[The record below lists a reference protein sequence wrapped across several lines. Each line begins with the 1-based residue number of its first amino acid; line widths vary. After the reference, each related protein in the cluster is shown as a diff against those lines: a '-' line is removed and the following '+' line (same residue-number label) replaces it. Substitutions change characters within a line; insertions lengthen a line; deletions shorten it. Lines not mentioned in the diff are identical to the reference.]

1 MKTAASLVALSMAT
15 KREPD
20 VDITDRVYFDI
31 EIDGKPAGRILFGL
45 YRYLAPKLVENFL
58 AFCDGS
64 AGEADD
70 GTQLWYKGSELYD
83 MKDGS
88 YILGGDVENN
98 DATGDSYSKWGGEFE
113 DQVVFKE
120 FNHKYLLGA

>member
-31 EIDGKPAGRILFGL
+31 EIDGKPVGRILFGL

-70 GTQLWYKGSELYD
+70 GT
-83 MKDGS
+83 
-88 YILGGDVENN
+88 
-98 DATGDSYSKWGGEFE
+98 
-113 DQVVFKE
+113 
-120 FNHKYLLGA
+120 